1 MSDRPRRRRSP
12 PRGRSKSRAKS
23 RGHSPPLECKVKETT
38 TRTVRRYATQT
49 QSYKDFYSGQASRA
63 KSEALEYHDASDS
76 EDSDDDDSSSDDWKR
91 QFAVNNIDDIMDGI
105 GEIEKPGNYLEGVLQ
120 EYRQYNSDNDSD
132 SNDNSDTDG
141 ESNEDDES
149 EDYSNDE
156 KDQSDSDNTDDDQE
170 NNTRDE
176 KN

>member
-1 MSDRPRRRRSP
+1 M
-12 PRGRSKSRAKS
+12 
-23 RGHSPPLECKVKETT
+23 
-38 TRTVRRYATQT
+38 RRYATQT
-49 QSYKDFYSGQASRA
+49 QSYKDFYSGQA
-63 KSEALEYHDASDS
+63 SEALEYHDASDS

-156 KDQSDSDNTDDDQE
+156 NDQSDSDNTDDDQE

>member
-1 MSDRPRRRRSP
+1 M
-12 PRGRSKSRAKS
+12 
-23 RGHSPPLECKVKETT
+23 
-38 TRTVRRYATQT
+38 RRYATQT

-105 GEIEKPGNYLEGVLQ
+105 GEIENPSDYLEGVLQ
-120 EYRQYNSDNDSD
+120 EYRQYTDNDSD
-132 SNDNSDTDG
+132 SDDNSDTDE
-141 ESNEDDES
+141 ESNDDES

-156 KDQSDSDNTDDDQE
+156 NNQSDSDNTDDDQE
-170 NNTRDE
+170 DNTRD
-176 KN
+176 KTN